1 MEISIWVTNPAATA
15 NQSTKS
21 PGAADESDG
30 RGVQGA
36 AAVWGGVAAVAEE
49 GAAAVAEEGARRW
62 DAPTALGG
70 GGRGAGR

>member
-1 MEISIWVTNPAATA
+1 MEISIWVTNPAATT

-36 AAVWGGVAAVAEE
+36 AAV
-49 GAAAVAEEGARRW
+49 
-62 DAPTALGG
+62 
-70 GGRGAGR
+70 